1 MPDAVSTGEGPGGR
15 GQGAGKRS
23 RRSGGCGLRAR
34 ISLAVIAVF
43 FCAAVWGEVSATRYR
58 LRDETPDYNTVNL
71 AERYRPPL
79 SRVVDAQGESRLALM
94 GTDNLGRDVFS
105 RLIQGARIAFHVGIV
120 TSLIAV
126 PFGALLG
133 LLAGYFGGRVD
144 VLFTWL
150 ATTVAAIPALLL
162 ILAVA
167 LVVGKGLMGVYV
179 GISVTTWV
187 GVYRT
192 VRGETM
198 KQRGLGYV
206 QAARALGY
214 SPARIMFRHILPNVA
229 HVIVVAFSLRFP
241 AAVGTEV
248 FMGFLG
254 IGAQNEPSWGVMIAN
269 ARVRLWQG
277 VWWEG
282 AFVTLALFAL
292 VLSFN
297 QLGDAL
303 RDRLD
308 PMRRG
313 CGA

>member
-1 MPDAVSTGEGPGGR
+1 MSGPETR
-15 GQGAGKRS
+15 AARLGALS
-23 RRSGGCGLRAR
+23 LRAR
-34 ISLAVIAVF
+34 ASLAVIAVF
-43 FCAAVWGEVSATRYR
+43 FCAAVWGEVSAARYR
-58 LRDETPDYNTVNL
+58 LRDETPGYNTVNL

-120 TSLIAV
+120 TSVIAV

-133 LLAGYFGGRVD
+133 LLAGYYGGKVD
-144 VLFTWL
+144 ALCTWL
-150 ATTVAAIPALLL
+150 AATVAAIPALLL
-162 ILAVA
+162 ILAVSV
-167 LVVGKGLMGVYV
+167 VVGKGLMGVYA

-192 VRGETM
+192 VRGETV
-198 KQRGLGYV
+198 KHRGLGYV
-206 QAARALGY
+206 QAAKALGY
-214 SPARIMFRHILPNVA
+214 GPARIMFRHILPNVA
-229 HVIVVAFSLRFP
+229 HVVIVAFSLRFP
-241 AAVGTEV
+241 SAVGTEV

-282 AFVTLALFAL
+282 TFVTLALFAL

-313 CGA
+313 RRS

>member
-1 MPDAVSTGEGPGGR
+1 MNNRTLKFISTLP
-15 GQGAGKRS
+15 
-23 RRSGGCGLRAR
+23 LRAR
-34 ISLAVIAVF
+34 LSLLVIGVYLI
-43 FCAAVWGEVSATRYR
+43 AAMWGEISVARYKI
-58 LRDETPDYNTVNL
+58 RDETPNYNAVNIGS
-71 AERYRPPL
+71 RYRPPL
-79 SRVVDAQGESRLALM
+79 SRIIMPDGGSRVALM
-94 GTDNLGRDVFS
+94 GTDNLGRDVFT
-105 RLIQGARIAFHVGIV
+105 RLIQGARIAFHVGVV

-133 LLAGYFGGRVD
+133 LLAGFYGGKVD
-144 VLFTWL
+144 AFCTWL
-150 ATTVAAIPALLL
+150 AATIAAIPALLL
-162 ILAVA
+162 ILAVS
-167 LVVGKGLMGVYV
+167 LVVGKGLFGVYI

-192 VRGETM
+192 IRAETV
-198 KQRGLGYV
+198 KHRDLGYV
-206 QAARALGY
+206 QSARVLGY
-214 SPARIMFRHILPNVA
+214 GDARIMFRHILPNVA
-229 HVIVVAFSLRFP
+229 HIIIVAFSLRFP

-254 IGAQNEPSWGVMIAN
+254 IGAQNEPSWGVMISN

-282 AFVTLALFAL
+282 VFVTLALFAL

-308 PMRRG
+308 PMRRNV
-313 CGA
+313 

>member
-1 MPDAVSTGEGPGGR
+1 MANPFTRFMKSLP
-15 GQGAGKRS
+15 
-23 RRSGGCGLRAR
+23 LRAKL
-34 ISLAVIAVF
+34 SLAVIVLYLI
-43 FCAAVWGEVSATRYR
+43 AAVWGEAVSAGYR
-58 LRDETPDYNTVNL
+58 LRDQTPAYNAVNL
-71 AERYRPPL
+71 SQRYLPPL
-79 SRVVDAQGESRLALM
+79 SCIHRPDGSSRTALM

-133 LLAGYFGGRVD
+133 LLAGYLGGRTD
-144 VLFTWL
+144 AICTWL
-150 ATTVAAIPALLL
+150 AATVAAIPALLL
-162 ILAVA
+162 ILAVS
-167 LVVGKGLMGVYV
+167 LVVGKGLFGVYI

-192 VRGETM
+192 VRGETV
-198 KQRGLGYV
+198 KHRGLGYV
-206 QAARALGY
+206 QAAKALGY
-214 SPARIMFRHILPNVA
+214 SDARIMFRHILPNVA
-229 HVIVVAFSLRFP
+229 HIIIIAFSVRFP
-241 AAVGTEV
+241 SAVGTEV

-254 IGAQNEPSWGVMIAN
+254 IGAQNEPSWGVMINN

-297 QLGDAL
+297 QLGDAR
-303 RDRLD
+303 RDKLD
-308 PMRRG
+308 PMRRD
-313 CGA
+313 A

>member
-1 MPDAVSTGEGPGGR
+1 MNNRTLKFFSTLPL
-15 GQGAGKRS
+15 Q
-23 RRSGGCGLRAR
+23 AR
-34 ISLAVIAVF
+34 LSLLVIGVYLI
-43 FCAAVWGEVSATRYR
+43 AAAWGEISAGRYR
-58 LRDETPDYNTVNL
+58 MRDETPNYNAVNL
-71 AERYRPPL
+71 PERYRPPL
-79 SRVVDAQGESRLALM
+79 SQIGMPDGTSRVALM

-133 LLAGYFGGRVD
+133 LLAGFYGGKTD
-144 VLFTWL
+144 AFCTWL
-150 ATTVAAIPALLL
+150 AATVAAIPALLL
-162 ILAVA
+162 ILAVS
-167 LVVGKGLMGVYV
+167 LVVGKGLFGVYV

-192 VRGETM
+192 IRAETV
-198 KQRGLGYV
+198 KHRGLGYV
-206 QAARALGY
+206 QSARVLGY
-214 SPARIMFRHILPNVA
+214 SDARIMFRHILPNVA
-229 HVIVVAFSLRFP
+229 HIIIVAFSLRFP

-254 IGAQNEPSWGVMIAN
+254 IGAQNEPSWGVMINN

-282 AFVTLALFAL
+282 VFVTLALFAL

-308 PMRRG
+308 PMRRNV
-313 CGA
+313 

>member
-1 MPDAVSTGEGPGGR
+1 MSAPETSP
-15 GQGAGKRS
+15 
-23 RRSGGCGLRAR
+23 RRTSQGLRAR
-34 ISLAVIAVF
+34 LSFAVIVLFAF
-43 FCAAVWGEVSATRYR
+43 TAAWGEFTAARHR
-58 LRDETPDYNTVNL
+58 LRDETPGYNAVNL

-79 SRVVDAQGESRLALM
+79 SRVADAEGRSRIAWM
-94 GTDNLGRDVFS
+94 GTDNLGRDVLS
-105 RLIQGARIAFHVGIV
+105 RLVQGARIAFHVGIA
-120 TSLIAV
+120 TSLVAV

-144 VLFTWL
+144 ALCTWL
-150 ATTVAAIPALLL
+150 AATVAAIPALLL
-162 ILAVA
+162 ILAVSV
-167 LVVGKGLMGVYV
+167 VVGKGLTGVYA
-179 GISVTTWV
+179 GICVTTWV

-192 VRGETM
+192 VRGETV
-198 KQRGLGYV
+198 KHRGLGYV
-206 QAARALGY
+206 QAARALGFGHG
-214 SPARIMFRHILPNVA
+214 RVLFRHILPNVA
-229 HVIVVAFSLRFP
+229 HVIIVAFSLRFP

-308 PMRRG
+308 PMRRNT
-313 CGA
+313 

>member
-1 MPDAVSTGEGPGGR
+1 MWADAAKFVKSLPVH
-15 GQGAGKRS
+15 
-23 RRSGGCGLRAR
+23 AR
-34 ISLAVIAVF
+34 LSIAVILLYCV
-43 FCAAVWGEVSATRYR
+43 AALWAGIVSVGYKM
-58 LRDETPDYNTVNL
+58 RDETPAYNAINV
-71 AERYRPPL
+71 EQRYNPPL
-79 SRVVDAQGESRLALM
+79 SRIEMPDGTTHLSLM

-105 RLIQGARIAFHVGIV
+105 RLLQGARIAFHVGIV

-133 LLAGYFGGRVD
+133 LLAGYFGGKVD
-144 VLFTWL
+144 AICTWL
-150 ATTVAAIPALLL
+150 AATVAAIPSLLL
-162 ILAVA
+162 ILAVS
-167 LVVGKGLMGVYV
+167 LVVGKGLFGVYV

-192 VRGETM
+192 VRGETL
-198 KQRGLGYV
+198 KHRGLGYV
-206 QAARALGY
+206 QAAHTLGY
-214 SPARIMFRHILPNVA
+214 GHGRIIFRHILPNVM
-229 HVIVVAFSLRFP
+229 HVIIIAFSTRFP

-254 IGAQNEPSWGVMIAN
+254 IGAQNEPSWGVMINN

-277 VWWEG
+277 IWWEG
-282 AFVTLALFAL
+282 TFVTLALFAL

-308 PMRRG
+308 PMRSAR
-313 CGA
+313 

>member
-1 MPDAVSTGEGPGGR
+1 MNSVLIE
-15 GQGAGKRS
+15 QGIASMNWVDQVVGFS
-23 RRSGGCGLRAR
+23 ASLNQRAKFS
-34 ISLAVIAVF
+34 IAVISVF
-43 FCAAVWGEVSATRYR
+43 LLAAAWAEISAAGYR
-58 LRDETPDYNTVNL
+58 MRDETPDYNTVNL
-71 AERYRPPL
+71 AERYKPPL
-79 SRVVDAQGESRLALM
+79 SRIATQEGSSRICLM

-133 LLAGYFGGRVD
+133 LIAGYFGGKTDAVC
-144 VLFTWL
+144 TWL
-150 ATTVAAIPALLL
+150 AATVAAIPALLL
-162 ILAVA
+162 ILAVS
-167 LVVGKGLMGVYV
+167 LVVGKGLFGVYV

-192 VRGETM
+192 VRGETV
-198 KQRGLGYV
+198 KHRGLGYV

-214 SPARIMFRHILPNVA
+214 SDARIIFRHILPNVA
-229 HVIVVAFSLRFP
+229 HIIIVAFSVRFP
-241 AAVGTEV
+241 SAVGTEV

-254 IGAQNEPSWGVMIAN
+254 IGAQNEHSWGVMINN

-282 AFVTLALFAL
+282 VFVTLALFAL

-308 PMRRG
+308 PMRRKG
-313 CGA
+313 QGQ

>member
-1 MPDAVSTGEGPGGR
+1 MW
-15 GQGAGKRS
+15 S
-23 RRSGGCGLRAR
+23 RTVDFIKSLPLNAR
-34 ISLAVIAVF
+34 ISIVVILIYSLAALWAEITAF
-43 FCAAVWGEVSATRYR
+43 GYK
-58 LRDETPDYNTVNL
+58 LRDETPAYNAVNV
-71 AERYRPPL
+71 EQCYQPPL
-79 SRVVDAQGESRLALM
+79 SRVAMPDGSTRIALM

-105 RLIQGARIAFHVGIV
+105 RLLQGARLAFHVGIV

-144 VLFTWL
+144 SICTWL
-150 ATTVAAIPALLL
+150 AATVAAIPALLL
-162 ILAVA
+162 ILAVS
-167 LVVGKGLMGVYV
+167 LVVGKGLLGVYV

-187 GVYRT
+187 GIYRT
-192 VRGETM
+192 VRAETL
-198 KQRGLGYV
+198 KHRGLGYV
-206 QAARALGY
+206 QAARTLGY
-214 SPARIMFRHILPNVA
+214 GKVRIILRHILPNVL
-229 HVIVVAFSLRFP
+229 HVIIIAFSTRFP

-254 IGAQNEPSWGVMIAN
+254 IGVQNEPSWGVMINN

-282 AFVTLALFAL
+282 TFVTLALFAL

-308 PMRRG
+308 PSRAG
-313 CGA
+313 